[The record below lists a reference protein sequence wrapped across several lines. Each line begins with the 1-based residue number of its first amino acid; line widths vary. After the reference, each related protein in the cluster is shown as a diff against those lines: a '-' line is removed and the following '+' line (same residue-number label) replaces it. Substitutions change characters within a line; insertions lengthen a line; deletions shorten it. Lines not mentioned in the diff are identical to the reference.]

1 VNNLA
6 AGRYRLRITSSFV
19 SCDNTDAITF
29 TKFYELAAVETLQLL
44 EGPFLSKSLC
54 VGEPGT
60 LQVKVFDRD
69 SDIFSFYYDGT
80 LVSSTPVGNDTYEL
94 TIDSPVD
101 EAILNILNESG
112 CGISVPIITGVG
124 TPEFSYTSR
133 SLEQTGLIS
142 ANEDVTFTNTSI
154 EPYTKMRWD
163 FGDGSDLL
171 EITAENEATTDI
183 VHRYKT
189 PGTFTVALRFYNAL
203 GCYKEVTQEIRVGK
217 GYLVIF
223 PSAFTP
229 NEDGVNDLFEAKY
242 TGITAFTLD
251 IFDMWGNLLYT
262 ATVDSLPTTSLWGW
276 NGTYPSGQ
284 PYAFK
289 TFRYSFTAITHDDQE
304 IKTAGEAT
312 LLR

>member
-1 VNNLA
+1 
-6 AGRYRLRITSSFV
+6 
-19 SCDNTDAITF
+19 
-29 TKFYELAAVETLQLL
+29 
-44 EGPFLSKSLC
+44 
-54 VGEPGT
+54 
-60 LQVKVFDRD
+60 
-69 SDIFSFYYDGT
+69 
-80 LVSSTPVGNDTYEL
+80 
-94 TIDSPVD
+94 
-101 EAILNILNESG
+101 
-112 CGISVPIITGVG
+112 
-124 TPEFSYTSR
+124 
-133 SLEQTGLIS
+133 
-142 ANEDVTFTNTSI
+142 
-154 EPYTKMRWD
+154 M
-163 FGDGSDLL
+163 
-171 EITAENEATTDI
+171 
-183 VHRYKT
+183 
-189 PGTFTVALRFYNAL
+189 
-203 GCYKEVTQEIRVGK
+203 TQEIRVGK

-284 PYAFK
+284 PYTFK